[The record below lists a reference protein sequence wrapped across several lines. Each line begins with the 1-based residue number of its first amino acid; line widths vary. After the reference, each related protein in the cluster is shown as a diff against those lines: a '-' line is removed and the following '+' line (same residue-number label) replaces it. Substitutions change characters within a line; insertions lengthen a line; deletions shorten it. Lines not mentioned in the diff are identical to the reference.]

1 MDYVLHTTM
10 YANASK
16 ACCSLLC
23 RINGPRKQCTL
34 YSKDGYHDANKP
46 VSSRRLMLLAV
57 LGPYTMTVNSE
68 FGPKIRREKA
78 KLLKQRS
85 LDSFVCLLAKNLV
98 TTDNFSKVHIF

>member
-1 MDYVLHTTM
+1 M
-10 YANASK
+10 
-16 ACCSLLC
+16 
-23 RINGPRKQCTL
+23 
-34 YSKDGYHDANKP
+34 
-46 VSSRRLMLLAV
+46 LAV

-78 KLLKQRS
+78 KLLKPRS